1 MTFNTALSGLKA
13 ASSYLNVTGNNIAN
27 TGTTGF
33 KYSRAEFA
41 DLYASSMFGSGATR
55 LAVA

>member
-13 ASSYLNVTGNNIAN
+13 ASTHLDVTGNNIAN

-33 KYSRAEFA
+33 KY
-41 DLYASSMFGSGATR
+41 
-55 LAVA
+55 